1 MSLTTNKVQ
10 RGVRKT
16 TYDFF
21 ATNEDGE
28 TEVIANL
35 TSVDDG
41 GEYPQ
46 TVGWIL
52 EIADGQRC
60 SSLPNHRS
68 YPFGSDKSLDAD
80 LYVPNDGHSRTVYM
94 ERIFVLVTWILEL
107 WDSHKNYTD
116 FAENSAHAPFERLLF
131 GMPASEDQRERGWP
145 VKLTPGEERAVW
157 ENVDHMAVQRL
168 VEHRGAVSGPLM
180 M

>member
-10 RGVRKT
+10 RGVRKS

-21 ATNEDGE
+21 AEREATTRGE
-28 TEVIANL
+28 QEVIATL

-41 GEYPQ
+41 GEFPQ

-52 EIADGQRC
+52 EISDHLRC

-68 YPFGSDKSLDAD
+68 YTFGSYKSFDAD
-80 LYVPNDGHSRTVYM
+80 LFVPQAGVSRTVYM
-94 ERIFVLVTWILEL
+94 ERLFVLVTWILEL
-107 WDSHKNYTD
+107 WDSHRNYTD
-116 FAENSAHAPFERLLF
+116 FAQHPGHSQFDRLLH

-145 VKLTPGEERAVW
+145 LRLTPGEERAVW
-157 ENVDHMAVQRL
+157 ENVDRMAVQRL
-168 VEHRGAVSGPLM
+168 AENRGAVPA
-180 M
+180 